1 MLQTLNKLKEGKSVQ
16 IPKYDFKTHS
26 RISDKSET
34 VDSADVILVEGI
46 LIFYDSE
53 LRDMFNLK
61 LFVDADSDIRL
72 ARRVERDLCERER
85 PLNNILHQYL
95 KLVKPAFEEFCL
107 PTKKYADMVIPR
119 GAENDVAIDLIVQ
132 HIQEILRSPPRQII
146 EKTENNDSNLSNDK
160 LSSCKTYLSEN
171 GDLVINRITR
181 PH

>member
-1 MLQTLNKLKEGKSVQ
+1 
-16 IPKYDFKTHS
+16 
-26 RISDKSET
+26 
-34 VDSADVILVEGI
+34 
-46 LIFYDSE
+46 
-53 LRDMFNLK
+53 
-61 LFVDADSDIRL
+61 
-72 ARRVERDLCERER
+72 
-85 PLNNILHQYL
+85 
-95 KLVKPAFEEFCL
+95 
-107 PTKKYADMVIPR
+107 MVIPR